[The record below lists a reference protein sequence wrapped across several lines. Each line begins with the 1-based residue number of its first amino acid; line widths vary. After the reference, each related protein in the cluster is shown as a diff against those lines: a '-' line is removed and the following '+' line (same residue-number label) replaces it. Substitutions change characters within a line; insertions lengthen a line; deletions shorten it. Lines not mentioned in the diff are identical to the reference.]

1 MSINSGFSIGRTGL
15 LASQVG
21 LQVAGNNISNANSVG
36 FTRQRLD
43 LAPMQDQRSGAL
55 RLGTGVNTLGIR
67 RLTDRALQQRA
78 WNAASQ
84 QASADTQWEQLANL
98 ESLLNPLGDTDTS
111 TAELDGPN
119 ISSQFTNY
127 FNAWSTLTT
136 HPNDPASRTNVVAA
150 GRNLAS
156 TLRDTR
162 SQIVSQ
168 QNSIDT
174 DLNVSIARA
183 NSLLSQIADI
193 NGQILTGGG
202 TGGEASALLDRRDQL
217 VSELSTL
224 ANITVNEQPSGS
236 ADVLVGSTP
245 LVTGNG
251 FSPMTLRT
259 RTDSSTGDSI
269 TEVVAGPQ
277 SETLGITTGRIGALL
292 TARKEGYQAIL
303 NKIDRM
309 AAQVIFQTNR
319 AYSVGSSSTPRTSY
333 TADRSVVNPAL
344 AINDPTNT
352 SFAGLGFG
360 ASSGQVVV
368 EVVTGTGASATRQ
381 RTTITIDLDG
391 INNAGAAGY
400 GDDTSVNSF
409 AADLGAIPNL
419 TATVDV
425 NGNLQITAAAG
436 STVNF
441 VEDTSGVLATMGINS
456 YFTGSSAID
465 IGINASLSADELTL
479 NTTTMSGTTPVQN
492 GIAMAMTALRD
503 KTNSALGGATISG
516 FWDAST
522 QSVSAETSNA
532 RTQSQ
537 ATGAVKESLDNQMA
551 ALTGVNLDEEAIN
564 LVQYQTMYQASARY
578 IGVLQEVTQTLLQM
592 T

>member
-21 LQVAGNNISNANSVG
+21 LQVTGNNISNANSVG

-43 LAPMQDQRSGAL
+43 LAPMTDQRAGNL

-78 WNAASQ
+78 WNATSQ
-84 QASADTQWEQLANL
+84 QASADTRWEQLNNL

-111 TAELDGPN
+111 TPELDGPN
-119 ISSQFTNY
+119 ISSQYTNY

-136 HPNDPASRTNVVAA
+136 HPNDPASRSNVVNA

-162 SQIVSQ
+162 SQIVNQ
-168 QNSIDT
+168 QNSIDS

-183 NSLLSQIADI
+183 NSLLSQIAEV

-202 TGGEASALLDRRDQL
+202 AASSGLLDRRDQL

-245 LVTGNG
+245 LVMGANV
-251 FSPMTLRT
+251 SPMSLRT
-259 RTDSSTGDSI
+259 RTDQTSGEFV
-269 TEVVAGPQ
+269 TEIIAGPEN
-277 SETLGITTGRIGALL
+277 ETLGITTGRIGALL
-292 TARKEGYQAIL
+292 SARREGYQAII
-303 NKIDRM
+303 NKLDRM
-309 AAQVIFQTNR
+309 TAQVIFQTNR
-319 AYSVGSSSTPRTSY
+319 AYSTGASAIPRTAY
-333 TADRSVVNPAL
+333 TADRAVSNPAL
-344 AINDPTNT
+344 AINDPANT
-352 SFAGLGFG
+352 SFAGLGF
-360 ASSGQVVV
+360 APSSGQVVV
-368 EVVTGTGASATRQ
+368 EVVTNGSRQ
-381 RTTITIDLDG
+381 RTTINIDLDG
-391 INNAGAAGY
+391 ITSAGTAGY
-400 GDDTSVNSF
+400 ADDTSVDSF
-409 AADLGAIPNL
+409 AADLSAIPNL

-425 NGNLQITAAAG
+425 NGQLQITAAAG
-436 STVNF
+436 STVRF
-441 VEDTSGVLATMGINS
+441 VDDTSGILATMGVNS
-456 YFTGSSAID
+456 YFTGSTAID
-465 IGINASLSADELTL
+465 IDINAALSADPLTL
-479 NTTTMSGTTPVQN
+479 NTSTISGTTTTEN
-492 GIAMAMTALRD
+492 GVAMAMTALRD
-503 KTNSALGGATISG
+503 TALTSLGGSTLNG
-516 FWDAST
+516 FWNAST
-522 QSVSAETSNA
+522 QTISADNSNA

-537 ATGAVKESLDNQMA
+537 ATGAVKDSLDNQIA

>member
-21 LQVAGNNISNANSVG
+21 LQVTGNNISNANSVG

-43 LAPMQDQRSGAL
+43 LAPMTDQRAGNL

-78 WNAASQ
+78 WNATSQ
-84 QASADTQWEQLANL
+84 QASADTRWEQLNNL

-111 TAELDGPN
+111 TPELDGPN
-119 ISSQFTNY
+119 ISSQYTNY

-136 HPNDPASRTNVVAA
+136 HPNDPASRSNVVNA

-168 QNSIDT
+168 QNSIDS

-183 NSLLSQIADI
+183 NSLLSQIAEV

-202 TGGEASALLDRRDQL
+202 AASSGLLDRRDQL

-245 LVTGNG
+245 LVMGANV
-251 FSPMTLRT
+251 SPMSLRT
-259 RTDSSTGDSI
+259 RTDQTSGEFV
-269 TEVVAGPQ
+269 TEIIAGPEN
-277 SETLGITTGRIGALL
+277 ETLGITTGRIGALL
-292 TARKEGYQAIL
+292 SARREGYQAII
-303 NKIDRM
+303 NKLDRM
-309 AAQVIFQTNR
+309 TAQVIFQTNR
-319 AYSVGSSSTPRTSY
+319 AYSTGASAIPRTAY
-333 TADRSVVNPAL
+333 TADRAVSNPAL
-344 AINDPTNT
+344 AINDPANT
-352 SFAGLGFG
+352 SFAGLGF
-360 ASSGQVVV
+360 APSSGQVVV
-368 EVVTGTGASATRQ
+368 EVVTNGSRQ
-381 RTTITIDLDG
+381 RTTINIDLDG
-391 INNAGAAGY
+391 ITSAGTAGY
-400 GDDTSVNSF
+400 ADDTSVDSF
-409 AADLGAIPNL
+409 AADLSAIPNL

-425 NGNLQITAAAG
+425 NGQLQITAAAG
-436 STVNF
+436 STVRF
-441 VEDTSGVLATMGINS
+441 VDDTSGILATMGVNS
-456 YFTGSSAID
+456 YFTGSTAID
-465 IGINASLSADELTL
+465 IDINAALSADPLTL
-479 NTTTMSGTTPVQN
+479 NTSTISGTTTTEN
-492 GIAMAMTALRD
+492 GVAMAMTALRD
-503 KTNSALGGATISG
+503 TALTSLGGSTLNG
-516 FWDAST
+516 FWNAST
-522 QSVSAETSNA
+522 QTISADNSNA

-537 ATGAVKESLDNQMA
+537 ATGAVKDSLDNQIA